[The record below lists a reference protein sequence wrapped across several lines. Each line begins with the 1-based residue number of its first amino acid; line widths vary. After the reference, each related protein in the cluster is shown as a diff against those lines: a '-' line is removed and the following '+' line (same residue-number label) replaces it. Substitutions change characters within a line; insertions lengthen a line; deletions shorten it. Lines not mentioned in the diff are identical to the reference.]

1 MTQNEDRRQHI
12 LDAAAELIIRHGYDK
27 TTVGDIAEEAGI
39 GRGLV
44 YLLFKNKEDIFE
56 ALMRRE
62 VLEYSRTWLEHIEAD
77 PRGGTIGGIYRAVLY
92 AIKSRPFM
100 AAIMRRDRQ
109 IVGRYLR
116 KPDSLFASLQSSSM
130 SVESLRALQEVGAVR
145 QDIDPVV
152 TAHILDMLSYG
163 MITIGDFKNP
173 NQLPPYDVLMEAMAD
188 MVDRL
193 LTPEDGGN
201 VEGGKGVVRQ
211 IAAQSRAYFEQL
223 QNRMEE

>member
-1 MTQNEDRRQHI
+1 MTQHEDRRERI
-12 LDAAAELIIRHGYDK
+12 LDAAAEVIARHGYDK
-27 TTVGDIAEEAGI
+27 ATVGDIAEEAGI
-39 GRGLV
+39 GRGLI
-44 YLLFKNKEDIFE
+44 YLVFKNKDDIFE
-56 ALMRRE
+56 ALIRRE
-62 VLEYSRTWLEHIEAD
+62 VLAYSRTWLEYIEAD

-92 AIKSRPFM
+92 AIDSRPLM

-116 KPDSLFASLQSSSM
+116 KPGNLFASLSSSSM
-130 SVESLRALQEVGAVR
+130 NVEFLRALQEVGAVR

-163 MITIGDFKNP
+163 MITIGDFKSP
-173 NQLPPYDVLMEAMAD
+173 KELPPFDVLMEAMAD

-201 VEGGKGVVRQ
+201 VEGGKAVIRQ
-211 IAAQSRAYFEQL
+211 IAAQSRAYFEQM
-223 QNRMEE
+223 QDPIEA

>member
-1 MTQNEDRRQHI
+1 MTQNEDRRQRI

-44 YLLFKNKEDIFE
+44 YLLFKNKDDIFE
-56 ALMRRE
+56 ALIRRE
-62 VLEYSRTWLEHIEAD
+62 VLEYSLAWLEHIEAD

-116 KPDSLFASLQSSSM
+116 KPDNLFASMQSSSLN
-130 SVESLRALQEVGAVR
+130 VELLRALQEVGAVR

-173 NQLPPYDVLMEAMAD
+173 NELPPYDVLMEVMAD

-201 VEGGKGVVRQ
+201 VKGGKAVIRQ
-211 IAAQSRAYFEQL
+211 IAAQSRAYFERM
-223 QNRMEE
+223 QNRIEA